1 MLTGAALLLA
11 SLAAQAQP
19 LMRDFI
25 GVNVKPQLPYERMTK
40 VGNARAFHLWADD
53 QSNAIVTDAQG
64 TGVPT
69 CALPVPANSALPKKI
84 RWNPSY
90 NGNRYIRYD
99 DFYKV
104 LPQRT
109 VAVLQ
114 GCAPIMYGNSG
125 ELQAKPIC
133 PPYQADPLNPGTGN
147 ADIQADPDHWE
158 ALAIR
163 SSLFAARYGAAPAGG
178 FPAGFQQLAAQNI
191 EFPDNIGL
199 GRSSVKYIEV
209 FNETDAA
216 WKSVDQIDAS
226 ITGASMETNP
236 SYLTSYYFRP
246 DQYAA
251 MLSAAYDG
259 NKGSGVYLNT
269 PWGIKK
275 LSSNTKVVLAGTS
288 DLRYDYLHF
297 LRKAWDAMRGP
308 GDYPFDI
315 VNYHFYSTTT
325 HPGLDDDDP
334 MVIDDPWDKFYKGRA
349 FFGSGQGAF
358 PESDNIDLRGR
369 IKRIL
374 DDRGNGT
381 IEYPPL
387 FPDKPTWITEFGYD
401 TQGSTAIG
409 LVPFCGFD
417 AQTIQGQWVTRY
429 FMEASASK
437 GAAGVVDKVFMYEL
451 NDDASLGTSLFGT
464 SGLLH
469 SNGSPKTSWYHLR
482 TLKSVLDATRFIKTN
497 KEYEVAYFNDDD
509 NVMVFD
515 DPRMYLYSG
524 GNDARPT
531 IAAWVPHGSDLACN
545 EIEYH
550 KAVLIRKTADPNEIK
565 PVIQVIEVVDYD
577 EDGRRTKVDPSL
589 IEAVNVQLPNNG
601 PFRDFWRINGIRLGD
616 TEFTLTET
624 PVYLRVNQPF
634 SESDRVV
641 QPVLNLTASCLGCN
655 TARLTWTWPPGQLYS
670 YYAVYYQEIPCG
682 TNNPV
687 FDPQSAILLTDRLP
701 GGSKDAVVPG
711 LSLDPTVCYI
721 FWVVPFV
728 SNTNG
733 GTSSFF
739 TYSAADMSQPENTRH
754 YVIWQAGT
762 CTPCPVPFQQNEVS
776 ITQNPW
782 VGQPFLEQSFF
793 ESLFPGTP
801 AVICTDLASNPPP
814 SNFGIIVGEGKT
826 LQFVI
831 DFDGPKYIDALYMF
845 YASGNGRI
853 TIEYMRDCCRQ
864 WIKLSPIDVK
874 DGTSG
879 SNNFWYRIVNTIFNK
894 QRIEKIRVTIEGLPE
909 TGITFRRI
917 YLCARPAPDEC
928 AGDPQ
933 LSGVQDELLTPVS
946 DVEVRNLDTHS
957 AVIGWN
963 AARHFVNNTET
974 YPINRYTVRYSIA
987 TYPNGELVQ
996 PEGFEYEGPE
1006 WGGDNE
1012 APLSPLVPNT
1022 TYFVDIVPS
1031 VESNPCPEQR
1041 PAARISFTTLSLET
1055 SNRDGKTSQPQPEVL
1070 IFPNPTNDLL
1080 NVQVPPDTYTRYRIT
1095 HVNGVLLREGN
1106 LNPKQNAHSIAL
1118 KDLPSGMYVLSLI
1131 GPNTPIWSKAFV
1143 ISR

>member
-11 SLAAQAQP
+11 SLAAPAQP

-25 GVNVKPQLPYERMTK
+25 GVNVKPQLPYERMTR
-40 VGNARAFHLWADD
+40 VGHARAFHLWADD
-53 QSNAIVTDAQG
+53 QSIYNGGGQPDC
-64 TGVPT
+64 P
-69 CALPVPANSALPKKI
+69 LPVPPNSGIPKI

-90 NGNRYIRYD
+90 SGNRYTRYD

-109 VAVLQ
+109 VAVLH
-114 GCAPIMYGNSG
+114 GNAPIMYGNSG
-125 ELQAKPIC
+125 ELFAKPIC
-133 PPYQADPLNPGTGN
+133 PDYNPPTVT
-147 ADIQADPDHWE
+147 DPDEHANANHWE

-178 FPAGFQQLAAQNI
+178 FPTGFQQLAAENI
-191 EFPDNIGL
+191 VFPDNIGL
-199 GRSSVKYIEV
+199 GRASVKYIEV

-216 WKSVDQIDAS
+216 WHGVDNIDPSV
-226 ITGASMETNP
+226 TGDEMGTDP
-236 SYLTSYYFRP
+236 DYMTKYYFRP

-259 NKGSGVYLNT
+259 NKGSGIFENT

-297 LRKAWDAMRGP
+297 LRMAWDTMRGL

-315 VNYHFYSTTT
+315 VNYHFYSTTS
-325 HPGLDDDDP
+325 HPGLDDDDSDP
-334 MVIDDPWDKFYKGRA
+334 TVIDDPWDKFYKGRA
-349 FFGSGQGAF
+349 FFGGGQGTF

-369 IKRIL
+369 IKRLL
-374 DDRGNGT
+374 DDRAGGT
-381 IEYPPL
+381 IYYPPL

-401 TQGSTAIG
+401 TEGGTAT
-409 LVPFCGFD
+409 VAMPFCGFD
-417 AQTIQGQWVTRY
+417 AQTVQGQWVTRY
-429 FMEASASK
+429 IMEASAAKSN
-437 GAAGVVDKVFMYEL
+437 AGLIVDKVFMYEL

-464 SGLLH
+464 SGLL
-469 SNGSPKTSWYHLR
+469 SSDGSPKTSWYHLR

-497 KEYEVAYFNDDD
+497 KQYEVAYLNDDD

-515 DPRMYLYSG
+515 DPRMYLYGSLTQ
-524 GNDARPT
+524 PT

-550 KAVLIRKTADPNEIK
+550 KAVLIRKTSDPDEIK

-589 IEAVNVQLPNNG
+589 IEAMLDVPLPNNG
-601 PFRDFWRINGIRLGD
+601 GIANFWRINGIRLGD
-616 TEFTLTET
+616 AEFTLTET

-634 SESDRVV
+634 SESDRSV
-641 QPVLNLTASCLGCN
+641 QPVLNLAASCLGCN
-655 TARLTWTWPPGQLYS
+655 TARLTWAWPPGQLYS

-682 TNNPV
+682 TTAPV
-687 FDPQSAILLTDRLP
+687 FDPQSATLLTDRLP
-701 GGSKDAVVPG
+701 GGSTDAVVPG
-711 LSLDPTVCYI
+711 LSLDPSVCYI

-728 SNTNG
+728 SNMNG
-733 GTSSFF
+733 GASSFF
-739 TYSAADMSQPENTRH
+739 TYSAADMSQPESTRH

-762 CTPCPVPFQQNEVS
+762 CAPCPVPFQQNQVS

-793 ESLFPGTP
+793 ESLFPNDPST
-801 AVICTDLASNPPP
+801 ICNDLASNPPP
-814 SNFGIIVGEGKT
+814 NNFGIVVGEGKT
-826 LQFVI
+826 LQFIV

-845 YASGNGRI
+845 YASGNGRV

-864 WIKLSPIDVK
+864 WVKLTPIDVK
-874 DGTSG
+874 DGTAG
-879 SNNFWYRIVNTIFNK
+879 SNNFWYRIVNSPLNK
-894 QRIEKIRVTIEGLPE
+894 QRVEKIRVTIQGLPE
-909 TGITFRRI
+909 TGIAFRRI

-928 AGDPQ
+928 EGDSQ
-933 LSGVQDELLTPVS
+933 LSGSQDELLTPVS
-946 DVEVRNLDTHS
+946 DVEVKNLDTHS

-963 AARHFVNNTET
+963 SARHFVNNAET
-974 YPINRYTVRYSIA
+974 YPISRYTVRYSIA
-987 TYPNGELVQ
+987 TYPNGDLVQ

-1031 VESNPCPEQR
+1031 EEYNPCPEQR
-1041 PAARISFTTLSLET
+1041 PAARISFTTPSLET
-1055 SNRDGKTSQPQPEVL
+1055 ANRDRKPASPQPEVL
-1070 IFPNPTNDLL
+1070 IFPNPASNVL
-1080 NVQVPPDTYTRYRIT
+1080 NLRVPPDTYTRYRIT
-1095 HVNGVLLREGN
+1095 HVNGVLISEGN
-1106 LNPKQNAHSIAL
+1106 LAAKQGEHSIGL
-1118 KDLPSGMYVLSLI
+1118 KELPSGMYVLCLI

-1143 ISR
+1143 VSR